1 MPLGATAQD
10 AGRTGSAAG
19 VPMLIG
25 TNVDEW
31 KLWAAAD
38 PHSRDLDED
47 RLRSRLDARFGE
59 DRAG

>member
-1 MPLGATAQD
+1 
-10 AGRTGSAAG
+10 
-19 VPMLIG
+19 MLIG

-47 RLRSRLDARFGE
+47 RLRSRLEPASARTGP
-59 DRAG
+59 AT

>member
-1 MPLGATAQD
+1 
-10 AGRTGSAAG
+10 
-19 VPMLIG
+19 MLIG

-47 RLRSRLDARFGE
+47 RLRSRLDARFGA
-59 DRAG
+59 DAPAT